1 MDERQATR
9 FRAMLEAQI
18 QALVDE
24 GNLSLE
30 STSRIGGDGKVD
42 EDAAPLSEMNQVI
55 ASKRNLERTRRLE
68 AIADAL
74 DLIGEDPE
82 EYGLCED
89 CSEPIKR
96 RRLELMPWVTLCIR
110 CAEQRE
116 RANDLGRRRHLTDYK

>member
-55 ASKRNLERTRRLE
+55 ASARNRERTRKLELSREALERL
-68 AIADAL
+68 D
-74 DLIGEDPE
+74 EDPE
-82 EYGLCED
+82 DFGLCEVCD
-89 CSEPIKR
+89 EPIPI
-96 RRLELMPWVTLCIR
+96 RRLELMPWVTSCVR
-110 CAEQRE
+110 CQEKTEAEAPR
-116 RANDLGRRRHLTDYK
+116 GRRHLTDYK